1 VLRLDGE
8 PRRLALIE
16 VGGRPDPL
24 EQVETEI
31 APQRFLDH
39 LAVAPPGTERRARD
53 RQIWRV
59 KRCGLTSRCSPGR
72 QSVQVTAC
80 PICDRGEP
88 LDVIAELESVWITA
102 ATTAPLPGYVC
113 VVAKSHVEEPYE
125 LRGEQ
130 GLLFWEE
137 AMRVAEAV
145 ARTIVPEK
153 MNYEIHGNT
162 IRHLH
167 MHLFPRMSGDPFE
180 DRPIDAGHLEF
191 SRTAAELEALADA
204 IRRFRRS

>member
-1 VLRLDGE
+1 
-8 PRRLALIE
+8 
-16 VGGRPDPL
+16 
-24 EQVETEI
+24 
-31 APQRFLDH
+31 
-39 LAVAPPGTERRARD
+39 
-53 RQIWRV
+53 
-59 KRCGLTSRCSPGR
+59 
-72 QSVQVTAC
+72 VQVTAC